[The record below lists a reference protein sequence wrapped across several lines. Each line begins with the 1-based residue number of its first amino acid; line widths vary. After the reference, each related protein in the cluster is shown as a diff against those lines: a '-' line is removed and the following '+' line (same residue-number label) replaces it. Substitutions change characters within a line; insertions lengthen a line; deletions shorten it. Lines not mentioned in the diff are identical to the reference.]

1 MLNATNVK
9 DKVVLVTGAT
19 GGIGRQICITL
30 AKHQAIPIIHYNSN
44 IERADAILNE
54 ISDLGITSMKVKADI
69 RKEDEVKKLIKTIRE
84 AYGRIDA
91 LVNNAG
97 ILVRGFVAMQS
108 LSKFQNAL
116 DINLLGNFLVLKHVS
131 AVMISQKYGSIV
143 NVSSAAG
150 MGGLKGQSVY
160 SSTKGALNSLTM
172 VAAKEMAD
180 FNIRVNAVAP
190 GFIATGMLEN
200 ATKNDLE
207 HTEMIPMKRFGTVQ
221 DVAKCIV
228 FLASDEANYITGQT
242 ISVDGGLFMY

>member
-207 HTEMIPMKRFGTVQ
+207 HTEMIPMKRFGTAEE
-221 DVAKCIV
+221 VASV
-228 FLASDEANYITGQT
+228 VLFLLSDAASYMTGQVLV
-242 ISVDGGLFMY
+242 IDGGLLIA